1 VDLLNSVASV
11 GPIRP
16 STVFPLPTDKVE
28 QGAPSFGDML
38 KGAINAVDSQLNAAD
53 QKLVQLSTGDV
64 KDVNEV
70 MLAMQK
76 AQLSLDLTVEI
87 RDRALEAYQ
96 TIMRMGM

>member
-1 VDLLNSVASV
+1 MDVLNSIASV

-16 STVFPLPTDKVE
+16 NTVFPLSTDKPE
-28 QGAPSFGDML
+28 KGAPSFGEML
-38 KGAINAVDSQLNAAD
+38 NNAINVVNDQNIVAD
-53 QKLVQLSTGDV
+53 QKLQQMATGEV

-76 AQLSLDLTVEI
+76 AGLSMDLVVAI